1 MKLHPGSW
9 PAISLLALGMTA
21 AHAAPPATSAYTT
34 DSQFTYVE
42 DATSQSIGQVNMI
55 VCIMHA
61 MRPDALVNE
70 GAYLALV
77 DQNECD
83 KNHRSSSSNSSGGD
97 GAAQAASYMT
107 ATVDSTR
114 ASNTDPMVAKI
125 WIDDDS
131 GNGPM
136 TIWAHLN
143 ATEAPS
149 DANPYGGFRLD
160 FCGKPNAGG
169 DGSCMM
175 NGFMQGGDGTLSYYQ
190 AETQPGRS
198 ATTALKLTSVGTT
211 SGSGRLDAQ
220 RSEGNFST
228 EMIFNFAYNAGLFL
242 RGDQCFSRDA
252 TDPATG
258 QSVWRYGLYDATSGA
273 RIDRNSGFPIEYTNG
288 GTTYHGYL
296 GYWGLS
302 LPASAQATLT
312 NGATVEKVDY
322 NGGSSAVRTPYT
334 VVLSPGKLTKYT
346 RQTRTLQQLDKIRFN
361 TWVGDASSF
370 YVGATSNTSYE
381 LYWDDAAGHFVVTG
395 TQVCGNNGCQLH
407 SLDAPQSV
415 SAAFWTNN
423 GIQGWSQSL
432 GGELYIDLHGAGASP
447 DSSVV
452 NVVYRK
458 SDLVYPSDFPATL
471 YCVSNCPSV
480 ASLQAFFGGSPPTDS
495 PFGASFN
502 AWGQVPAGNVVT
514 YTGDA
519 TNAQLLDGSGAAVAL
534 ADLLRNQNA
543 LGLGAFATTKR
554 FTGEEGHDRI
564 GRGNLS
570 TVEIG
575 RVIAEHI
582 KGMPSVKRIATVSP
596 DFEFG
601 KHFVEDFLAAIKVA
615 RPDITIVRQEWPKFG
630 AADFT
635 PHATALQAANAD
647 LIVSGLFSGDLINFL
662 KAAKD
667 FDLFTGK
674 TKFFTSGAD
683 LVKMANIK
691 DSIPEGSLVT
701 VWYPFYAIDNPE
713 NTRFIEEVKKRT
725 NTYPVG
731 STLVGYVS
739 GKMLA
744 AAIQKAKNPED
755 PASVAAAF
763 DNIEF
768 ASPVGPV
775 KVRACDNMALYN
787 FYVGAVKK
795 DAKLPD
801 GIGVTDV
808 KGYNTASYARSCD
821 DIAKLRKK

>member
-370 YVGATSNTSYE
+370 YVGATSNTGYE

-534 ADLLRNQNA
+534 TDASAYAQWPQYQNGVRSGRLVANLADAECSPGSEIYCDYRIGSAEVYYVWETGPNNWNRFAAVKDANGAFVQFDAPLQVTFDVPQGAQYGEYAGSSLVLQYGSFGDLWGIPGSCVSHLTNLPVSCDTDGSRYVPEFVIPYDDVLGVVHDGDTTYLVKWLEREIRFARKPLSDCTDAGLTTSAGAVLPTAADL
-543 LGLGAFATTKR
+543 K
-554 FTGEEGHDRI
+554 D
-564 GRGNLS
+564 
-570 TVEIG
+570 
-575 RVIAEHI
+575 
-582 KGMPSVKRIATVSP
+582 PS
-596 DFEFG
+596 
-601 KHFVEDFLAAIKVA
+601 
-615 RPDITIVRQEWPKFG
+615 
-630 AADFT
+630 
-635 PHATALQAANAD
+635 
-647 LIVSGLFSGDLINFL
+647 
-662 KAAKD
+662 
-667 FDLFTGK
+667 
-674 TKFFTSGAD
+674 
-683 LVKMANIK
+683 
-691 DSIPEGSLVT
+691 
-701 VWYPFYAIDNPE
+701 
-713 NTRFIEEVKKRT
+713 
-725 NTYPVG
+725 
-731 STLVGYVS
+731 
-739 GKMLA
+739 
-744 AAIQKAKNPED
+744 D
-755 PASVAAAF
+755 PAS
-763 DNIEF
+763 DIYT
-768 ASPVGPV
+768 GV
-775 KVRACDNMALYN
+775 KPTVTDAPRVVRA
-787 FYVGAVKK
+787 
-795 DAKLPD
+795 
-801 GIGVTDV
+801 
-808 KGYNTASYARSCD
+808 R
-821 DIAKLRKK
+821 